1 MKIGVNTFGIGKLL
15 REDFSGT
22 LGELREAGITAIEPM
37 VLFMGKEGGLAER
50 LSTYTMSRID
60 QAAGVWPVAS
70 AGEMFDAVRA
80 EGFAIRSVHM
90 AGPGWKRNC
99 IDRAIA
105 FAKEQDIAYY
115 VLSFNQSSVTEMAKE
130 IAELKE
136 AARRFRENGIGL
148 LMHNHEA
155 EWKDCGGE
163 NVFAVVREQVPELD
177 GELDVGWVQ

>member
-22 LGELREAGITAIEPM
+22 LKELREAGITAIEPM

-130 IAELKE
+130 ID
-136 AARRFRENGIGL
+136 RNSQREC
-148 LMHNHEA
+148 M
-155 EWKDCGGE
+155 
-163 NVFAVVREQVPELD
+163 
-177 GELDVGWVQ
+177 